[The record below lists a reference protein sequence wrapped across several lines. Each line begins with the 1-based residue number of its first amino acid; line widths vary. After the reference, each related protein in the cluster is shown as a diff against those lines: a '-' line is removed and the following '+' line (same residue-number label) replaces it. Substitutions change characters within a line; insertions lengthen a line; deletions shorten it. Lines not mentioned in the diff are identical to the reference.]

1 MGCGPW
7 GAFRSVHSL
16 LLFKGL
22 MGLTVA
28 ARVLPVN
35 VVLAASIVA
44 IRVVV
49 ASVIIVTLIMQ
60 LL

>member
-7 GAFRSVHSL
+7 GAFRSVPSL

-28 ARVLPVN
+28 VHALLVTVA
-35 VVLAASIVA
+35 LATCIVA

-49 ASVIIVTLIMQ
+49 ASIIIVTLIMQ
-60 LL
+60 IL

>member
-1 MGCGPW
+1 MGGI
-7 GAFRSVHSL
+7 SL
-16 LLFKGL
+16 SSFTATAQRAD
-22 MGLTVA
+22 GLTVA
-28 ARVLPVN
+28 VHALLVTVA
-35 VVLAASIVA
+35 LATCIVA